1 MGKFMNENC
10 KSLLFYLICGKS
22 WSWFEPAYDQ
32 KHSGEKQDKDNSSYS
47 FCSKEYL
54 FISLNTLNII
64 TTIT

>member
-1 MGKFMNENC
+1 MRNIDLNLK
-10 KSLLFYLICGKS
+10 
-22 WSWFEPAYDQ
+22 PAYDQ
-32 KHSGEKQDKDNSSYS
+32 TQWEIVGEKQDKENSSYS